1 MEDVKEK
8 VLDAWLQL
16 LTSINTERVVSS
28 MTFNEAVLCNILS
41 RNKNQLFTATELCNK
56 VKMQKSLMNRTLTS
70 MENKGWISR
79 IRSTLDKRQIFV
91 KWNEEANAFYKKEH
105 EAVLDLIDRILS
117 KIGYEKANEVIQ
129 MFSMITKVAQQ
140 EIK

>member
-16 LTSINTERVVSS
+16 LTSINTERIVSS

-41 RNKNQLFTATELCNK
+41 RDKGKVFTATELCNK
-56 VKMQKSLMNRTLTS
+56 VKMQKSLMNRTLTN

-91 KWNEEANAFYKKEH
+91 KWNEEANAFYQKEH
-105 EAVLDLIDRILS
+105 QAVLDLIDRILS
-117 KIGYEKANEVIQ
+117 KIGYDKANEVIQ
-129 MFSMITKVAQQ
+129 MFSMITSVAQQ